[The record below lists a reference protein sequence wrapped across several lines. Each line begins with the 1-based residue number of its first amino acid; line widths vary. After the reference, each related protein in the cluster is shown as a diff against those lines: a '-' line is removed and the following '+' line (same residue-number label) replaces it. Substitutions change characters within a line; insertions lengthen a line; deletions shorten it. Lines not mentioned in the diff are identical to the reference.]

1 MNTKRLHELM
11 SLPRQA
17 QNWAEVCVYGVSSD
31 SRQVKQGDLFITC
44 LGEPKRQRSYIE
56 QAQGKGAAAVAIDM
70 QQATRLDLSS
80 LTVPIIGVDNLAAK
94 QGAIAARFFNEP
106 STHLSLIGVTG
117 TNGKTSCSHFIA
129 QCHKQLGISCG
140 VIGTLGYG
148 FIDALEDAPN
158 TTPDEVTL
166 QVQLGKMLSAGAKAC
181 ALEVSSHGLDQGRLS
196 GCHFKTAI
204 FTNLT
209 QDHLDYHGTMQAY
222 GEVKSRLFKWPSLE
236 HAVINVDDDLSELL
250 LKKIASNVVVCRYSA
265 DVEKS
270 TQVEVGVSYVVQNG
284 DGLEAMVQTPKGDA
298 LLQVGIIG
306 RFNLSNLLATLSVL
320 LIEGFDL
327 NTAMASINNLATVP
341 GRMQLVKQ
349 DSNDKKPQA
358 IVDYAHTPDA
368 LQKALVAA
376 KEHSGQ
382 GQLWL
387 VFGCGGDRDT
397 GKRAKMASIAE
408 QFADHVIVTDDNPRS
423 EPSQKIIDDICEGFS
438 GTKEIIIK
446 NDRSLA
452 ISYAMQSANASD
464 IVLIAGKGHE
474 TYQETNDKKIHFS
487 DQEQVLSALMTGG
500 TSEIV

>member
-1 MNTKRLHELM
+1 M
-11 SLPRQA
+11 
-17 QNWAEVCVYGVSSD
+17 
-31 SRQVKQGDLFITC
+31 
-44 LGEPKRQRSYIE
+44 
-56 QAQGKGAAAVAIDM
+56 
-70 QQATRLDLSS
+70 
-80 LTVPIIGVDNLAAK
+80 
-94 QGAIAARFFNEP
+94 
-106 STHLSLIGVTG
+106 
-117 TNGKTSCSHFIA
+117 
-129 QCHKQLGISCG
+129 
-140 VIGTLGYG
+140 
-148 FIDALEDAPN
+148 
-158 TTPDEVTL
+158 
-166 QVQLGKMLSAGAKAC
+166 
-181 ALEVSSHGLDQGRLS
+181 
-196 GCHFKTAI
+196 
-204 FTNLT
+204 
-209 QDHLDYHGTMQAY
+209 
-222 GEVKSRLFKWPSLE
+222 
-236 HAVINVDDDLSELL
+236 L

-452 ISYAMQSANASD
+452 ISYAMQAANASD
-464 IVLIAGKGHE
+464 IVLIAGKRHE